1 MVDPT
6 KTQVSRSQRER
17 TLRADAELNR
27 ERIVEAAQ
35 ALFAERGI
43 DVTRE
48 EIARR
53 AGVGMAT
60 LRRRYPTRAD
70 LVAGAFEEKMWRF
83 ATGARKAL
91 TDPDP
96 WHGFCLYVASLCSM
110 QTADRG
116 FSEVLT
122 MTFPSATRFE
132 AARGQAYADL
142 SELTKRAQDVGAL
155 RKDFV
160 PEDLI
165 ILLLG
170 SAGVVTAAGK
180 AAPRAAPRLVGYLL
194 QAFAAPGGG
203 ALPPPPSSRQIL
215 KALARVNEVQAEP
228 VNGQRSSRAGGRSLP
243 RARGPR

>member
-1 MVDPT
+1 VVALCHLSRYT
-6 KTQVSRSQRER
+6 RRVSPSKIQPER
-17 TLRADAELNR
+17 ALRADAEQNR

-70 LVAGAFEEKMWRF
+70 LVAGVFEEKMWRF

-91 TDPDP
+91 QDPDP
-96 WHGFCLYVASLCSM
+96 WHGFCRYVASLCAM

-116 FSEVLT
+116 FSDVLT
-122 MTFPSATRFE
+122 MTFPSATKFE
-132 AARGQAYADL
+132 AARVQAYEDF
-142 SELTKRAQDVGAL
+142 SELMKRAQTAGAL

-160 PEDLI
+160 AEDLI
-165 ILLLG
+165 ILLMA
-170 SAGVVTAAGK
+170 SAGVVAAAGK
-180 AAPRAAPRLVGYLL
+180 AAPRSAPRLVGYLL

-203 ALPPPPSSRQIL
+203 ALPPPPTSRQIY
-215 KALARVNEVQAEP
+215 KAIARVNDE
-228 VNGQRSSRAGGRSLP
+228 SD
-243 RARGPR
+243 

>member
-1 MVDPT
+1 VSPS
-6 KTQVSRSQRER
+6 KTLPSTSER
-17 TLRADAELNR
+17 RRALRADAEQNR

-43 DVTRE
+43 AVTRE

-70 LVAGAFEEKMWRF
+70 LVAGVFEDKMWRF

-91 TDPDP
+91 ADPDP
-96 WHGFCLYVASLCSM
+96 WHGFCSYLASLCAM

-132 AARGQAYADL
+132 GVRLQAYADFA
-142 SELTKRAQDVGAL
+142 ELVRRAQDTGAL
-155 RKDFV
+155 REDFV

-165 ILLLG
+165 ILLMA

-180 AAPRAAPRLVGYLL
+180 AAPRSAPRLVAYLL
-194 QAFAAPGGG
+194 QAFAAPGG
-203 ALPPPPSSRQIL
+203 APLPAPPSARQMY
-215 KALARVNEVQAEP
+215 
-228 VNGQRSSRAGGRSLP
+228 RAIAQVEGGR
-243 RARGPR
+243 AD